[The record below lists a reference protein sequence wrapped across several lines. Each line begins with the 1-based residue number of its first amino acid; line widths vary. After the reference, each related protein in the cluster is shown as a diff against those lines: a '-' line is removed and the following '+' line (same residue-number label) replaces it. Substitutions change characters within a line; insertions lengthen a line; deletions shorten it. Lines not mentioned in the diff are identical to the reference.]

1 MIQKYSVLIA
11 GHRTSISLEPEF
23 MAELKKIAAR
33 KNQTVAALITD
44 IDTHRALDM
53 KHAGGLS
60 SALRVFVLNSLIK
73 PEL

>member
-23 MAELKKIAAR
+23 MAELKKIAAKR
-33 KNQTVAALITD
+33 NLPVAALITE
-44 IDTHRALDM
+44 IDAHRALDM

>member
-1 MIQKYSVLIA
+1 M
-11 GHRTSISLEPEF
+11 T
-23 MAELKKIAAR
+23 ELKKIAAKR
-33 KNQTVAALITD
+33 NMPIAALITE
-44 IDTHRALDM
+44 IDAHRALDM

>member
-1 MIQKYSVLIA
+1 MIQKYSVLVA
-11 GHRTSISLEPEF
+11 GHSTSISLEPEF
-23 MAELKKIAAR
+23 MTELKKIAAR
-33 KNQTVAALITD
+33 KNQTVAALITE
-44 IDTHRALDM
+44 IDACRALDM

>member
-11 GHRTSISLEPEF
+11 RHRTSISLEPEF
-23 MAELKKIAAR
+23 IAELKKIAAKR
-33 KNQTVAALITD
+33 NQPVAALITE
-44 IDTHRALDM
+44 IDARRSADM

>member
-11 GHRTSISLEPEF
+11 RHRTSISLEPEF
-23 MAELKKIAAR
+23 MAELKKIAAQ
-33 KNQTVAALITD
+33 KNQPVAALITE
-44 IDTHRALDM
+44 IDARRSADM

>member
-1 MIQKYSVLIA
+1 MIQKYSVLVA
-11 GHRTSISLEPEF
+11 GHSTSISLEPEF

-33 KNQTVAALITD
+33 KNQTVAALITE
-44 IDTHRALDM
+44 IDAHRALDM

>member
-1 MIQKYSVLIA
+1 MIQKYSVLVA
-11 GHRTSISLEPEF
+11 GHSTSISLEPEF
-23 MAELKKIAAR
+23 MAELKKIAAKR
-33 KNQTVAALITD
+33 NQPVAALITE
-44 IDTHRALDM
+44 IDARRSADM

>member
-11 GHRTSISLEPEF
+11 RHRTSISLEPEF
-23 MAELKKIAAR
+23 MAELKKIAAQR
-33 KNQTVAALITD
+33 NQPVAALITE
-44 IDTHRALDM
+44 IDARRSADM

>member
-1 MIQKYSVLIA
+1 MIQKYSVLVA
-11 GHRTSISLEPEF
+11 GHSTSISLEPEF
-23 MAELKKIAAR
+23 MAELKKIATR
-33 KNQTVAALITD
+33 KNQTVAALITE
-44 IDTHRALDM
+44 IDARRALDM